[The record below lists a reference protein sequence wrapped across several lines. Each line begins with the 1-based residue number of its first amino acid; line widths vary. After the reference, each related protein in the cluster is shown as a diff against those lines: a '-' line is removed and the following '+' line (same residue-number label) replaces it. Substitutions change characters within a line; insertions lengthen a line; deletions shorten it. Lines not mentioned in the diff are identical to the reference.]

1 MPTAQHLVVIGV
13 FVDSAV
19 AGLRYKTKS
28 GLSGITNE
36 SGEFEYREGDN
47 VTFSLGSIDLGT
59 TNAAS
64 TLTPVEIVGAEDTS
78 DPKVINVARFLQTL
92 DDDNDPSNGLK
103 ITEAVEKEFDGK
115 KLEFDQPVSSFEIA
129 ASTTIQSAT
138 GRALVDATKA
148 LNHLHGS
155 LGAHSKAT
163 LIAQTDEIQDQV
175 PAFVPDDSLERE
187 ISIEPQYCEFNG
199 ELLSHGESR
208 LAFKE
213 QSIHWVSSECS
224 V

>member
-1 MPTAQHLVVIGV
+1 MKLFGLVICAALVISGCAEAPSGSGNSGLNHGDAVTTPEQLADQEQITQNEETPQVSQIDGSEPVKAADNQTSTKIGV

-92 DDDNDPSNGLK
+92 DDDNDPS
-103 ITEAVEKEFDGK
+103 
-115 KLEFDQPVSSFEIA
+115 
-129 ASTTIQSAT
+129 
-138 GRALVDATKA
+138 
-148 LNHLHGS
+148 
-155 LGAHSKAT
+155 
-163 LIAQTDEIQDQV
+163 TD
-175 PAFVPDDSLERE
+175 
-187 ISIEPQYCEFNG
+187 
-199 ELLSHGESR
+199 
-208 LAFKE
+208 
-213 QSIHWVSSECS
+213 
-224 V
+224 